1 MSRRPSGRGGGSGL
15 PVPVYSRG
23 SPANSTTSSL
33 GLRGR
38 GSLTHSTEDLPKQ
51 YGSSLSPA
59 AATRR
64 APSPAAR
71 RSVSPGQ
78 GGRRSMLSPVRRQ
91 SQTEAATAQPGVR
104 YITED
109 LIRKVAKEDNF
120 DLITSL
126 NLTLTKEGGKKI
138 KYIENLEKL
147 RKLQTLNLS
156 HNLIEKIEKLDRL
169 AKLRDLNLADNM
181 LTKLDG
187 LESLTALQSL
197 NVSDNR
203 LEHVPLWLG
212 KKLKA
217 LRTFRLARNCLE
229 SLSEMAKLKPLPDLI
244 QLDVVGNPL
253 SDLPHGRLYVVF
265 HLRTVEILD
274 GQTVSDGERRQA
286 LQRFEQEEVEQLEKR
301 LEEEESKVRQLE
313 ESHSKSQQERS
324 LHQTSASELASKE
337 RDLQEKMKQME
348 QQLSAKDELLKK
360 KTSDL
365 NKASQ
370 KHYELEQELAFYKID
385 SKFDSLK
392 EAPKFN
398 VESADDSGDLQESPY
413 IGRARY
419 RANQFALE
427 SSGGASPSPQRASV
441 LHSSRRS
448 SSLHSPGGGGILRR
462 SLSPP
467 SKVQAQAELDAQLEQ
482 KHAEVQKTEAKLRTL
497 QEDLSATERKLMNAT
512 TELKKISTD
521 RVTPEPFRDD
531 NKYKIRQRLAR
542 KMQKVNELRDQA
554 TQMEEEIDRKHE
566 KITQDR
572 TELHRLQGQLSNAD
586 PNSYGFERKQS
597 ELQEKEAQL
606 NESSKRQVEL
616 QKELEEALT
625 NIARETTDIKKLEEQ
640 LAADQIEQNDELRHE
655 LDDIVCGLSGYLE
668 NVKGQSRQHKHEFEM
683 LIAEKEAL
691 EEKIRRMEGEL
702 NILEGEA
709 SNARWMQTRLTE
721 LEDSLR
727 KTEDL
732 NTTLQGEVERNR
744 QRDPEVQERLKRAEE
759 EAKQLRQ
766 TLQETE
772 KKAEAERKST
782 QKQITSER
790 ERADRMTQK
799 IQDVNRQELETKK
812 LLSQL
817 EAAKALNAG
826 LRDQVEEYRHKQQM
840 EEGGFK
846 PSDLKKRLKKFTHE
860 FKTNKNPIEPQGK
873 NDILG
878 MTFQDI
884 QKHTQEQF
892 DNSAK
897 ELQNLKKGKEKAEAE
912 IQTLKEKMKKVSSK
926 AEATKEEKKVA
937 DDNRRLQDEIKKLK
951 KALEDSRARNSEG
964 AIPVRIVYR
973 PDSENGD
980 RASSLN
986 SDEKQLFDELQRELM
1001 DLKRNMRSHE
1011 DDLSKRLLDAETEA
1025 AQYKEEMKQKE
1036 KEFEAEME
1044 EHRQAAELM
1053 REKQEARIQVIAQDL
1068 DQAQFV
1074 ADSLQHLL
1082 EERER
1087 VLNDELGNADMSN
1100 QMISA
1105 QEDELARLYD
1115 ILETQRDEIENLNQI
1130 LDHLAQQGP
1139 DGVGAGFDDELW
1151 RIRQEVNN
1159 LKETLAMQSAYVQAM
1174 PGVGH
1179 MATQAGIGIGPG
1191 GVDAGGSGGFFPQQ
1205 GSTQGAPVR
1214 ASGAAAGTQVGGRP
1228 FGSVPTIP
1236 SKGSSG
1242 QANTTGATGR
1252 TPGSHTPAGGRVARP
1267 GSTQMAGAAM
1277 ASTPMPRSA
1286 QSLGHVGGGEPR
1298 IHPMEHLGTERRES
1312 KAPTGGRPA
1321 VGGMGSGKA
1330 GDGLPPQAASR
1341 AHDRAFDIPG
1351 SSNQPGGGRGS
1362 RRSSRSR
1369 APRAGVPSA
1378 FEPVHRPEPHH
1389 PYQTTPASVSAAAPV
1404 YAAPPPPIAGPVQP
1418 VMSYPLPAQAGP
1430 NRTTQTSGV
1439 QGAARGV
1446 QVGGN
1451 TQGFYP
1457 DMTTAFPGAM
1467 APPTGPVDMG
1477 AGYGVGGAMPGPAYM
1492 IQGAVGEPAVAFDP
1506 VPQEISFNP
1515 GSVLH
1520 GFPAGQPGGSYSVG
1534 SHTYLP
1540 SGPAQLS
1547 HYGPGRMFVPAG
1559 PAAVG
1564 AGSQQQ
1570 QLARIYYP
1578 AQRSFPMPAPG
1589 GTPMVPMAAGTPVK
1603 GGGGG
1608 PPTGYFDSSLMNG
1621 PPSPIRKLSTLHSSW
1636 AHLVNQRI

>member
-1 MSRRPSGRGGGSGL
+1 MSRRPLGRGSGSGL

-23 SPANSTTSSL
+23 SPANSTTSSQ

-38 GSLTHSTEDLPKQ
+38 SSLTHSTEDVSKQ

-59 AATRR
+59 SAARR
-64 APSPAAR
+64 AASPAAR

-78 GGRRSMLSPVRRQ
+78 GGRRLMLSPARRQ
-91 SQTEAATAQPGVR
+91 SQTEAIQQPGVR

-138 KYIENLEKL
+138 KYIENLDKL

-156 HNLIEKIEKLDRL
+156 HNLIEKVERLDKLL
-169 AKLRDLNLADNM
+169 KLRDLSLADNM
-181 LTKLDG
+181 LTRIEG
-187 LESLTALQSL
+187 LENLVVLQSL
-197 NVSDNR
+197 NLSDNR
-203 LEHVPLWLG
+203 IEHVPQWLG

-217 LRTFRLARNCLE
+217 LRTFRIARNCLE

-244 QLDVVGNPL
+244 QLDVAGNPL

-274 GQTVSDGERRQA
+274 GQTVSDIERRQA
-286 LQRFEQEEVEQLEKR
+286 QQRFEQEEVEQLEKR
-301 LEEEESKVRQLE
+301 LEQEESKVRQLE
-313 ESHSKSQQERS
+313 ESHNKSLQERS
-324 LHQTSASELASKE
+324 LQQTSASELASKE
-337 RDLQEKMKQME
+337 RDLQDKMKQLQ
-348 QQLSAKDELLKK
+348 QQLAAKDDLLKK

-385 SKFDSLK
+385 SKFDSLN
-392 EAPKFN
+392 EAPKFT

-419 RANQFALE
+419 RANQFAHE

-441 LHSSRRS
+441 VHSARRA
-448 SSLHSPGGGGILRR
+448 SSLHSPGGGILRR

-467 SKVQAQAELDAQLEQ
+467 SKAQAQAELDMQLEQ
-482 KHAEVQKTEAKLRTL
+482 KHAEVQKTEAKLRAL
-497 QEDLSATERKLMNAT
+497 QDDLSATERKLMNAT

-542 KMQKVNELRDQA
+542 KMQKVNELRNQA
-554 TQMEEEIDRKHE
+554 TQMEEDIDRKHE

-572 TELHRLQGQLSNAD
+572 ADLHRLQSQLSNTD
-586 PNSYGFERKQS
+586 PNSYGFERKQ
-597 ELQEKEAQL
+597 KEVQDKETQI
-606 NESSKRQVEL
+606 NESSRNQVEL

-625 NIARETTDIKKLEEQ
+625 NIARETTDIKNLEEQ

-709 SNARWMQTRLTE
+709 SNARWMQKRLSE

-732 NTTLQGEVERNR
+732 NTTLQDEVERNR
-744 QRDPEVQERLKRAEE
+744 QRDPEVQDRLKRAEE

-766 TLQETE
+766 TLHETE
-772 KKAEAERKST
+772 KKAEAERKAT
-782 QKQITSER
+782 QKQIQSER
-790 ERADRMTQK
+790 ERADKMTQK

-812 LLSQL
+812 LMSQL

-826 LRDQVEEYRHKQQM
+826 LRDQVEEFRHKQQM

-873 NDILG
+873 NDYLG
-878 MTFQDI
+878 LTFQDL
-884 QKHTQEQF
+884 QKHTQEQL
-892 DNSAK
+892 DNSTK
-897 ELQNLKKGKEKAEAE
+897 ELQDLKKEKQKAEAE
-912 IQTLKEKMKKVSSK
+912 IQTLKEKMKKVASK
-926 AEATKEEKKVA
+926 AEATKEEKKAA
-937 DDNRRLQDEIKKLK
+937 DDNRRLQDEIRKLK
-951 KALEDSRARNSEG
+951 KALEDAKARNSEG

-973 PDSENGD
+973 PDSENGAD

-986 SDEKQLFDELQRELM
+986 SDEKMLFDELQRELM

-1011 DDLSKRLLDAETEA
+1011 DDLSKRLVEAETEA

-1053 REKQEARIQVIAQDL
+1053 RSCYL
-1068 DQAQFV
+1068 DVLFV
-1074 ADSLQHLL
+1074 M
-1082 EERER
+1082 REGGGWME
-1087 VLNDELGNADMSN
+1087 VDGEGQNA
-1100 QMISA
+1100 A

-1179 MATQAGIGIGPG
+1179 MATQAGIGAGPD
-1191 GVDAGGSGGFFPQQ
+1191 GVGGGSGGFFPQQ
-1205 GSTQGAPVR
+1205 AAGQGSPVR
-1214 ASGAAAGTQVGGRP
+1214 ASGAAAGTQVAGRP

-1252 TPGSHTPAGGRVARP
+1252 TPGGHQSASGRVARP

-1286 QSLGHVGGGEPR
+1286 QV
-1298 IHPMEHLGTERRES
+1298 
-1312 KAPTGGRPA
+1312 
-1321 VGGMGSGKA
+1321 
-1330 GDGLPPQAASR
+1330 
-1341 AHDRAFDIPG
+1341 
-1351 SSNQPGGGRGS
+1351 
-1362 RRSSRSR
+1362 
-1369 APRAGVPSA
+1369 
-1378 FEPVHRPEPHH
+1378 
-1389 PYQTTPASVSAAAPV
+1389 
-1404 YAAPPPPIAGPVQP
+1404 
-1418 VMSYPLPAQAGP
+1418 
-1430 NRTTQTSGV
+1430 
-1439 QGAARGV
+1439 
-1446 QVGGN
+1446 
-1451 TQGFYP
+1451 
-1457 DMTTAFPGAM
+1457 
-1467 APPTGPVDMG
+1467 
-1477 AGYGVGGAMPGPAYM
+1477 
-1492 IQGAVGEPAVAFDP
+1492 
-1506 VPQEISFNP
+1506 
-1515 GSVLH
+1515 
-1520 GFPAGQPGGSYSVG
+1520 
-1534 SHTYLP
+1534 
-1540 SGPAQLS
+1540 
-1547 HYGPGRMFVPAG
+1547 
-1559 PAAVG
+1559 
-1564 AGSQQQ
+1564 
-1570 QLARIYYP
+1570 
-1578 AQRSFPMPAPG
+1578 
-1589 GTPMVPMAAGTPVK
+1589 
-1603 GGGGG
+1603 
-1608 PPTGYFDSSLMNG
+1608 
-1621 PPSPIRKLSTLHSSW
+1621 
-1636 AHLVNQRI
+1636 